1 MSDEKKIAFTESDVL
16 NALLHR
22 HAYDQHFATQESVDN
37 VKERLT
43 RFEDQMDKQ
52 FGHVHENINEFKAL
66 TEKRFDAIDKR
77 FEQVNDSVDKRFD
90 LVDKRF
96 EQVNESINELKL
108 SLEKR
113 LDKIESTNTKLLF
126 LIIGLFFA
134 GFSALYFK

>member
-1 MSDEKKIAFTESDVL
+1 MSEDKKIEFSGSEVL

-22 HAYDQHFATQESVDN
+22 HGFDQHFATQESVDN

-96 EQVNESINELKL
+96 DSIEKQFVQVHESIKELKA
-108 SLEKR
+108 SQ
-113 LDKIESTNTKLLF
+113 NKLLY
-126 LIIGLFFA
+126 LIISLFIA

>member
-43 RFEDQMDKQ
+43 RFENQMDKQ
-52 FGHVHENINEFKAL
+52 FGYVHENANEFKAA
-66 TEKRFDAIDKR
+66 TEKRFD
-77 FEQVNDSVDKRFD
+77 S
-90 LVDKRF
+90 VDKRF